1 MMATL
6 RADPSTS
13 EEEHFRL
20 VLVQTEMERCKWLV
34 RSYVR
39 ARLHKVRSAE
49 GSEVGCVGAGPAKR
63 GGARRS

>member
-20 VLVQTEMERCKWLV
+20 VLVQTEMERGKWLV

-39 ARLHKVRSAE
+39 ARLHKV
-49 GSEVGCVGAGPAKR
+49 GSVGVRAATGWRQWLWG
-63 GGARRS
+63 